1 MSGGRDLWDE
11 RAAKDP
17 PAGPPADGRGAAA
30 SGGTPGGRP
39 VAVALSYD
47 PDEAGAPMVVAS
59 GKGAMAEQILE
70 LAFAHGVK
78 VRSDPDLAQVL
89 SAVEVD
95 TVIPLEAFV
104 AVAEILAYVYRA
116 NNQASQVTSGHGPQ
130 EMA

>member
-17 PAGPPADGRGAAA
+17 PAGPPDGGGAAA
-30 SGGTPGGRP
+30 SGGRP

-116 NNQASQVTSGHGPQ
+116 NNQVSQVTSGPVNGPQ

>member
-1 MSGGRDLWDE
+1 MGGGRDLWDE

-17 PAGPPADGRGAAA
+17 PAGPSADGRGAAA
-30 SGGTPGGRP
+30 SGGASGGRP

-47 PDEAGAPMVVAS
+47 PAEAGAPMVVAS
-59 GKGAMAEQILE
+59 GKGAMAAQILE

-116 NNQASQVTSGHGPQ
+116 NNQELPAPSGGPQ